1 MKIKPIIFNRIETR
15 HTSFYVDLQLE
26 TNITFINGDAGVGK
40 SVLYSFLVEMSAE
53 DSRIKCFNYLDNNKR
68 FITSIKNSKN
78 KLFIIDNADILLDD
92 KMRSYIALD
101 ENNQYII
108 IGRNPTGLLLTQ
120 DEIYE
125 LSATT
130 NNNITYFTL
139 TKSF

>member
-78 KLFIIDNADILLDD
+78 KLFII
-92 KMRSYIALD
+92 RQES
-101 ENNQYII
+101 
-108 IGRNPTGLLLTQ
+108 
-120 DEIYE
+120 
-125 LSATT
+125 
-130 NNNITYFTL
+130 
-139 TKSF
+139 